1 MKIQIILPY
10 PGLPTARATIFDAQD
25 EEKPEDVTD
34 DDTADDTGEDTGE
47 DTGDTGDDQFQTP
60 WY

>member
-10 PGLPTARATIFDAQD
+10 PGLPTAKDTIFDAQD
-25 EEKPEDVTD
+25 ETPVDVTV
-34 DDTADDTGEDTGE
+34 DDTGEDTGE
-47 DTGDTGDDQFQTP
+47 DTRDTGDDQFQTP

>member
-10 PGLPTARATIFDAQD
+10 PGLPTAKDTIFDAQD
-25 EEKPEDVTD
+25 EETPEDV
-34 DDTADDTGEDTGE
+34 TADDTGEDTDE